1 MQNMPMFFL
10 VAVAIGGVAWVFLY
24 PVLSGEKKAEKR
36 QQSVVRA
43 DPAAPAARTARN
55 QQKPRREQ
63 IEATLKQVEDRRAK
77 SASLNVRIAQ
87 AGLAWSKQRFFI
99 TCAALAVIGLLI
111 GFLLDGG
118 LLTALGLGFAAGC
131 GLPVLDAEVPKE
143 TPGSKIFERISGRGR
158 YRCAR
163 RQGRPAS
170 P

>member
-43 DPAAPAARTARN
+43 YPAAPAARTARN

-111 GFLLDGG
+111 GFFARRW
-118 LLTALGLGFAAGC
+118 TAHRAGAW
-131 GLPVLDAEVPKE
+131 LRRRLRPAVLDAEVPKE
-143 TPGSKIFERISGRGR
+143 TPGSKIFE
-158 YRCAR
+158 
-163 RQGRPAS
+163 
-170 P
+170 